1 MYGFTNTFY
10 NIIIQISDEHF
21 VNKENIQQILFNME
35 QDRNLSSISTL
46 SSIKM
51 KIPSQEK
58 DKNQDSSKDFS
69 KVEQQQIQPM
79 PEEYLS
85 KVVYLALCLAVFIL
99 IHLVKINS
107 LRIPPG
113 RILPLYLLNP

>member
-69 KVEQQQIQPM
+69 KVEQQEIQPM

-99 IHLVKINS
+99 KCF
-107 LRIPPG
+107 
-113 RILPLYLLNP
+113 